1 MSTPEPSPL
10 PEGQHANGKAEQ
22 CARCG
27 ASMNALRVCTGCGY
41 HASLTAW
48 QRIDQ
53 IADRGTFQES
63 DRHIWSGNPIH
74 FSDGVTSYEKQVAE
88 AQAAT
93 GLLDAVVTGRCR
105 VMSINVVLAVFDFR
119 FLGGTMGSVVGEKL
133 ARAFDSGRRLE
144 LPVIVVC
151 SSGGARIQE
160 GMVALFQMAKTALRA
175 ARLREQG
182 VPLLT
187 VLTDPTMG
195 GVLASFA
202 SLGDVILAEPHARI
216 SFVGPRVHEKAM
228 GDAVPPG
235 SAEFALQHGTVDA
248 IVERENL
255 RAVLGHLAALLRK
268 QEPGRAKKPAA
279 PRVARLVA
287 SNRPVW
293 ETVELAR
300 HPARPTGRDLA
311 RRVFQDAFELHGD
324 RSGEDDGSVMACIGT
339 LNGRP
344 VVVVAQ
350 DRHSANGG
358 RARTSGYR
366 KAQRAFTIA
375 ERFSLPLIT
384 LVDTPGA
391 ATDADAEAGGITGAV
406 AESLARLGR
415 LRTRIV
421 NVVVGEG
428 GSGGALALSVGDR
441 LLMLENAI
449 FSVIGPEAASSI
461 LFHDANHAHELAGQL
476 KLTAR
481 DLFGLRLVDRIVAEQ
496 PPAHEA
502 PDVLATMLRQALV
515 EEVAGLEQ
523 TSMKTILSRRESRF
537 MHVHGLRGRLQLF
550 MRPAADGGDA
560 PRAAGM

>member
-1 MSTPEPSPL
+1 MSTPAPSV
-10 PEGQHANGKAEQ
+10 PEGQPTGKADD

-27 ASMNALRVCTGCGY
+27 ASMSALRVCAACAY
-41 HASLTAW
+41 HAPLTAW

-53 IADRGTFQES
+53 IADRGSFQES

-74 FSDGVTSYEKQVAE
+74 FSDGVTSYERQVAE

-105 VMSINVVLAVFDFR
+105 LMGGEVVLAVFDFR
-119 FLGGTMGSVVGEKL
+119 FLGGTMGSVVGEKV
-133 ARAFDSGRRLE
+133 ARAFGSGRRLE

-160 GMVALFQMAKTALRA
+160 GMVALFQMAKTTLRA

-216 SFVGPRVHEKAM
+216 SFVGPRVHEKAI

-235 SAEFALQHGTVDA
+235 TAEFAYQHGTIDA
-248 IVERENL
+248 IIERENL

-268 QEPGRAKKPAA
+268 RDAGRAKKPAA
-279 PRVARLVA
+279 PRVARLTA
-287 SNRPVW
+287 SKRPVW

-324 RSGEDDGSVMACIGT
+324 RSGEDDDSIMAGIGT
-339 LNGRP
+339 LHGRP

-358 RARTSGYR
+358 RARPSGYR

-391 ATDADAEAGGITGAV
+391 ATDEDAEAGGITGAV

-461 LFHDANHAHELAGQL
+461 LYHDANHARDLARQL

-481 DLFGLRLVDRIVAEQ
+481 DLFGLRLVDRVVAEQ

-502 PDVLATMLRQALV
+502 PDVVATMLRQALV
-515 EEVAGLEQ
+515 EEVASLEQ
-523 TSMKTILSRRESRF
+523 ASMKTILSRREARF

-550 MRPAADGGDA
+550 MRPGTDGGADHVQQA
-560 PRAAGM
+560 